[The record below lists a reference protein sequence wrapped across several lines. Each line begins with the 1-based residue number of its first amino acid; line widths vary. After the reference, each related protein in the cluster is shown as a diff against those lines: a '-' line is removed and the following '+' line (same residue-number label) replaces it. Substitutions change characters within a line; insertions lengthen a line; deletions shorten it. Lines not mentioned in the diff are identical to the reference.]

1 MANFKIKNGVAII
14 PQGTKKIADNAFY
27 GCTLLTNIVIPEGVK
42 EIGSGAFYG
51 CTNLKSVTMPTKV
64 LKINE
69 GAFAGCTSLACI
81 TIPTPPKNKGAC
93 KIAERVFE
101 DCCGLKSITIPDKVT
116 SIGRCAFAGCTGLDN
131 ITIPSSVTEIGDGAF
146 YGCTGL
152 KTVTFDGNS
161 LEKIGRCAFNGCT
174 KLHITIPSS
183 VREIGRYAFE
193 GCANISIPAGVKVEG
208 APIYSHPY
216 TTTIVSRLEQDLKDL
231 YNNGNGIGEIQG
243 AKTLNGIIATQPGQT
258 SFATKA
264 IPSYGGGKCGAKTV
278 MVMLNPG
285 EDVAKANA
293 NLKRDL
299 CKRGMKNL
307 LDINAY
313 NEFNAHYG
321 DWDYNRHDNF
331 DLKQAFFL
339 RDWVNSGVGLS
350 QDNLNYIIKNNKTEK
365 KEVKEEVQ
373 KLKLEEKRKVLMN
386 KQQLELIPYASR
398 SFSSF
403 AEKGKT
409 KEDNIKKLCSYV
421 ETLLHEIFSQPREY
435 VIFCSGLFNEVF
447 EVYNKE
453 SAKKYRVEF
462 GKECKYSIIGEKL
475 DKKTGKKKIFSTS
488 CTPITIFN
496 LEDKSSIKA
505 IIANTFPSQ
514 ALPNAYEKMAE
525 YGKFC
530 HEVYA
535 SYNKFQGPIN
545 KFKDQE
551 YQNILDA
558 MTRWKSS
565 NQP

>member
-1 MANFKIKNGVAII
+1 MEDFEIKGGVAII

-27 GCTLLTNIVIPEGVK
+27 GCTLLTNIVIPESVTK
-42 EIGSGAFYG
+42 IEDGAFYG

-81 TIPTPPKNKGAC
+81 TIPTPPKNKGVC

-116 SIGRCAFAGCTGLDN
+116 AIGRCAFAGCTGLVN

-152 KTVTFDGNS
+152 QTVTIIGNS

-174 KLHITIPSS
+174 NLHNLTIPLS

-216 TTTIVSRLEQDLKDL
+216 TTTIDSRLAQDLKDL
-231 YNNGNGIGEIQG
+231 YNNGNGIGEMQG
-243 AKTLNGIIATQPGQT
+243 AKALNGIIATQPGQS

-264 IPSYGGGKCGAKTV
+264 IPSYGGGKRGAKTV

-285 EDVAKANA
+285 EDVANANA

-299 CKRGMKNL
+299 CKRGMKDL

-321 DWDYNRHDNF
+321 NWDKNRQDAF

-339 RDWVNSGVGLS
+339 RDWSGTGINLPKNLCANSSLDDKLVA
-350 QDNLNYIIKNNKTEK
+350 
-365 KEVKEEVQ
+365 KE
-373 KLKLEEKRKVLMN
+373 RVLDE
-386 KQQLELIPYASR
+386 KQQLELIPYASQK
-398 SFSSF
+398 FDKFNSSLIHKVF
-403 AEKGKT
+403 P
-409 KEDNIKKLCSYV
+409 YV
-421 ETLLHEIFSQPREY
+421 DLLLEEIFSADRQY
-435 VIFCSGLFNEVF
+435 VIFCSAIFEKVF
-447 EVYNKE
+447 KAYNGYNKQQNRNINVK
-453 SAKKYRVEF
+453 STYHDTQLPGLSKKVSCCILDINYYGQNKKAVIAK
-462 GKECKYSIIGEKL
+462 
-475 DKKTGKKKIFSTS
+475 
-488 CTPITIFN
+488 
-496 LEDKSSIKA
+496 
-505 IIANTFPSQ
+505 TFPRRDITY
-514 ALPNAYEKMAE
+514 AY
-525 YGKFC
+525 
-530 HEVYA
+530 
-535 SYNKFQGPIN
+535 
-545 KFKDQE
+545 
-551 YQNILDA
+551 DA
-558 MTRWKSS
+558 MAAYGEFCY
-565 NQP
+565 NCLLEHLP

>member
-1 MANFKIKNGVAII
+1 MDYEIKDGVAII
-14 PQGTKKIADNAFY
+14 PEVTKKIADNAFY
-27 GCTLLTNIVIPEGVK
+27 GCTLLTKIVIPESVTK
-42 EIGSGAFYG
+42 IEDGAFYG
-51 CTNLKSVTMPTKV
+51 CTSLKSVTMPTKV

-81 TIPTPPKNKGAC
+81 TIPTPPKNKGVC

-152 KTVTFDGNS
+152 QTVTIIGNS

-193 GCANISIPAGVKVEG
+193 GCANISIPAEVKVEG

-231 YNNGNGIGEIQG
+231 FNNGNGIGEMQG

-307 LDINAY
+307 LDIDAY

-403 AEKGKT
+403 AEKGKI
-409 KEDNIKKLCSYV
+409 KEQRIKKLCPYV
-421 ETLLHEIFSQPREY
+421 ETLLHEIFSQPRREY

-447 EVYNKE
+447 KVYNKE
-453 SAKKYRVEF
+453 NAKKYRVEF
-462 GKECKYSIIGEKL
+462 GKECKYPDE
-475 DKKTGKKKIFSTS
+475 KTGKEKEFSAS

-514 ALPNAYEKMAE
+514 ALPNAYKKMAE

-530 HEVYA
+530 HGVYA
-535 SYNKFQGPIN
+535 S
-545 KFKDQE
+545 
-551 YQNILDA
+551 
-558 MTRWKSS
+558 WKSN